1 MRRKPFMNNSRWRI
15 ILFALLLPLALPAG
29 ARPAVPLAK
38 PSHLQLAARATLSL
52 DEAVRQVKHRTGGR
66 ILTAETV
73 VRKGR
78 RVHRIKVLMPNGH
91 VKVKYIDAE

>member
-1 MRRKPFMNNSRWRI
+1 MNPYRWRVA
-15 ILFALLLPLALPAG
+15 LLALLLPLALPAT
-29 ARPAVPLAK
+29 ARQLMPPEAAPHSL
-38 PSHLQLAARATLSL
+38 LAARAALSL
-52 DEAVRQVKHRTGGR
+52 DEAVRQVKRRTRGR

-73 VRKGR
+73 VRQGR